1 MAAMRFFL
9 AYQSAST
16 WQAQFPLTEE
26 DFLPRLHEWATAP
39 ASTSRCPFP
48 HPKAYP
54 AAAP

>member
-26 DFLPRLHEWATAP
+26 DFLPRLHEWATMP
-39 ASTSRCPFP
+39 ASTSRC
-48 HPKAYP
+48 
-54 AAAP
+54 